1 MSQET
6 IFALASGAGRAAIAV
21 IRISGPATRNTVT
34 HLCGTLPPQR
44 KSSLRRLRNRSG
56 EILDQGIILWFAGP
70 GSFTG
75 EDCAELHLHGGNAV
89 IEGMA
94 DALVDLGLRPAEAG
108 EFTRRAFLNGKLD
121 LTEAE
126 AVADLIDAETSAQR
140 RQALQQLDGGLSRQL
155 ETWTATLT
163 RVLAWQETLIDFPD
177 EDLPAEVDAALRTD
191 LLLLRQEMAQALN
204 EGAKAEKL
212 REGLIFTILGKPNAG
227 KSSLLNSLASRDAAI
242 VSSQPGTT
250 RDTIEVRLVLAGVP
264 VTLIDTAGLRDSAD
278 SIEAEGVRRA
288 LARAESAD
296 LVLRTVDISTA
307 TEADF
312 SAEQWPGSSEVRSL
326 MIGTKSDLPYT
337 PPSSPDIVLVSTL
350 TGDGMERLKT
360 MLEAEAR
367 ALTSHATGAPLT
379 RARHRAAL
387 QDAIQHLEDAESARL
402 EELRAEEI
410 RLARQAVGRITGQI
424 GVEQIL
430 DHVFSS
436 FCIGK

>member
-21 IRISGPATRNTVT
+21 IRISGPATQDTVL
-34 HLCGTLPPQR
+34 HLCGALPPQR
-44 KSSLRRLRNRSG
+44 RSSLRKLRNRSG
-56 EILDQGIILWFAGP
+56 EILDQGIVIWFAGP

-89 IEGMA
+89 IEGIA

-155 ETWTATLT
+155 EAWTATLT
-163 RVLAWQETLIDFPD
+163 KLLAWQETLIDFPD

-191 LLLLRQEMAQALN
+191 LLLLRQEMAQALS

-212 REGLIFTILGKPNAG
+212 REGLTFTILGKPNAG
-227 KSSLLNSLASRDAAI
+227 KSSLLNSLVRRDAAI

-250 RDTIEVRLVLAGVP
+250 RDTIEVRLILAGVP

-307 TEADF
+307 TESDF
-312 SAEQWPGSSEVRSL
+312 SADQWPGLSEARSL

-337 PPSSPDIVLVSTL
+337 LPSSPDIVLVSTL
-350 TGDGMERLKT
+350 TGDGMQRLKT

-387 QDAIQHLEDAESARL
+387 QDAIQHLEDAESAPL